1 MENDPD
7 FELSHFQ
14 LIKIVKI
21 LTYQMTILEQRSE
34 VKNNLMQTNLLQ
46 KVDYIE
52 GSLK

>member
-7 FELSHFQ
+7 FELSHFE

-21 LTYQMTILEQRSE
+21 LTYQMTILEQRSDM
-34 VKNNLMQTNLLQ
+34 KNNQMETNILSKL
-46 KVDYIE
+46 DYID

>member
-1 MENDPD
+1 VENDPD

-21 LTYQMTILEQRSE
+21 LTYQMTIIEERTE
-34 VKNNLMQTNLLQ
+34 MKNNQMQSTLLQ